1 MPFDWINFIHAI
13 MLLKDESC
21 PLEVLLEIRVVVIQA
36 IKLGRLNQQQ
46 LAEFDL
52 RINTLSKQIKPTI
65 QN

>member
-1 MPFDWINFIHAI
+1 